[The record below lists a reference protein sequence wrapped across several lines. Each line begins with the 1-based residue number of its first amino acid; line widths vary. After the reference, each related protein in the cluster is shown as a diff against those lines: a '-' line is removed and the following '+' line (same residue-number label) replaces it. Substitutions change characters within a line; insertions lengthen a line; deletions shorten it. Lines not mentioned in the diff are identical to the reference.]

1 MSTENEVN
9 ESPEEIPATP
19 GATPDGDPDSAARSL
34 DMLLDVP
41 LQVTVE
47 LGRKKMRIGNL
58 LALAKG
64 SVVEL
69 DKVAGEPLDV
79 RVNDQLVARGE
90 AVVVNDKFG
99 VRLTDVVS
107 TKERV
112 RGLS

>member
-9 ESPEEIPATP
+9 ESPEEIPAAPGTTP
-19 GATPDGDPDSAARSL
+19 EGDPDSAARSL

>member
-9 ESPEEIPATP
+9 ETPEETPANPGITP
-19 GATPDGDPDSAARSL
+19 EGDQESAARSL

>member
-1 MSTENEVN
+1 MSTENEIN
-9 ESPEEIPATP
+9 ENPEETPATP
-19 GATPDGDPDSAARSL
+19 TPSVESDQDSARSL

-47 LGRKKMRIGNL
+47 LGRKKMRLGHL

-69 DKVAGEPLDV
+69 DKIAGEPLDV